1 MARRA
6 RLKRCDNSHS
16 VCMSPTAQ
24 WRLLSRKKNKKGL
37 GGLATRGRLL
47 ATWKGRIVR
56 ELDKVLGVGVTSMIG
71 GACSCRSGT
80 PKDTKG
86 PWEPNMET
94 LGNAR
99 ACLPKAKHLLR

>member
-6 RLKRCDNSHS
+6 RPKRCDNSRS
-16 VCMSPTAQ
+16 VCMSPIAQ
-24 WRLLSRKKNKKGL
+24 LRLLSRKKNKKGL
-37 GGLATRGRLL
+37 DGLATRGRLL

-80 PKDTKG
+80 PKDMKG